1 MAHTGNKRRS
11 GGLFAR
17 GPGTSW
23 LNSDSSGCASWQRPH
38 RQTPSWWAH
47 PAHHCYPPLSG
58 ERGEVA
64 VRSTANPQM
73 VSMCPQGLSDSA
85 HPTGT
90 FIQPMA
96 HILMVQCFYHYLKLD
111 IKCPLSGT
119 LGEEFLFAVHAL
131 FPRLWEQGQESL
143 SGGKMVRG
151 WASLHGSPSGAEG
164 KELLFLWGLPLF
176 PHLDQKVEVLPLAP
190 TWQGSWHG
198 HDFSLSW
205 VCVYFNLWM
214 NYWVIAGQI
223 ST

>member
-47 PAHHCYPPLSG
+47 PAHHYYPPLSG

-64 VRSTANPQM
+64 VRSTENPQM

-111 IKCPLSGT
+111 IKCPLSGHWGKNSS
-119 LGEEFLFAVHAL
+119 LQSMPSSPGSGNKDRRVYQVV
-131 FPRLWEQGQESL
+131 RWWE
-143 SGGKMVRG
+143 
-151 WASLHGSPSGAEG
+151 AE
-164 KELLFLWGLPLF
+164 LY
-176 PHLDQKVEVLPLAP
+176 
-190 TWQGSWHG
+190 S
-198 HDFSLSW
+198 
-205 VCVYFNLWM
+205 
-214 NYWVIAGQI
+214 II
-223 ST
+223 